1 MCCFKPKTDI
11 DIKYFKYVLS
21 SYIIQDQISE
31 LVSGARMPRLNEES
45 FKNVVIPIPPL
56 GIQKQI
62 ADEIS
67 KRKEVIKSNKIIAK
81 NMVTSALENFEQTI
95 FE

>member
-1 MCCFKPKTDI
+1 
-11 DIKYFKYVLS
+11 
-21 SYIIQDQISE
+21 
-31 LVSGARMPRLNEES
+31 MPRLNEES

>member
-1 MCCFKPKTDI
+1 
-11 DIKYFKYVLS
+11 
-21 SYIIQDQISE
+21 
-31 LVSGARMPRLNEES
+31 MPRLNEES

-81 NMVTSALENFEQTI
+81 I
-95 FE
+95 W